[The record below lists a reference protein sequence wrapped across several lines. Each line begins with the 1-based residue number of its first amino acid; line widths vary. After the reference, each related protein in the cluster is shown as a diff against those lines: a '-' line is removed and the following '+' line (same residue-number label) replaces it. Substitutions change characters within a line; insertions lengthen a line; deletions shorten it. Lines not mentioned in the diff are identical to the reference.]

1 MKKLIWVT
9 YCLLSLQVLYAGTL
23 VEQKLNWQGFER
35 GYLLYVP
42 DSYNPQIPAP
52 LLFDLHGGGGTAANT
67 IKLTFGGFN
76 KLADKHGFLVVYPN
90 GLGKQWNDG
99 RVDILKEQFQ
109 DVDDVGFILEIV
121 SRIKKA
127 YSINSQRIFTT
138 GMSNGGF
145 MSTRLLC
152 DAADVFRAGAIVTA
166 TISEAYFPECHPS
179 QPVGVLVMN
188 GTEDP
193 LVPYEGGPIKVLRK
207 TRGIV
212 LSTDAFMAFWAE
224 QNGCEI
230 SGAAVQLPNT
240 APYDGTTTQ
249 VTTYENCS
257 EGGALTLYSV
267 NGGGHTWPG
276 GKQYLGRRVIGKTAR
291 DFDACEVIWAFF
303 SSL

>member
-121 SRIKKA
+121 SRIKKP
-127 YSINSQRIFTT
+127 TP
-138 GMSNGGF
+138 
-145 MSTRLLC
+145 STPSASLPRACPMAVLCPRACYAMLPTYFGRVPLLPQP
-152 DAADVFRAGAIVTA
+152 FPKPTFPSAI
-166 TISEAYFPECHPS
+166 PP
-179 QPVGVLVMN
+179 N
-188 GTEDP
+188 P
-193 LVPYEGGPIKVLRK
+193 LGY
-207 TRGIV
+207 
-212 LSTDAFMAFWAE
+212 W
-224 QNGCEI
+224 
-230 SGAAVQLPNT
+230 
-240 APYDGTTTQ
+240 
-249 VTTYENCS
+249 
-257 EGGALTLYSV
+257 
-267 NGGGHTWPG
+267 
-276 GKQYLGRRVIGKTAR
+276 
-291 DFDACEVIWAFF
+291 
-303 SSL
+303 